1 MSNFIMFIL
10 IIILFLISRFLFD
23 NFVILKNKIVNYEKQ
38 VEKYNEKLKN
48 DEKELE
54 EEKIISD
61 KETLE
66 EKIIHDKEIS
76 ENDVEVEVVVEVDE
90 KKIEEEVISD
100 DEKEICKYDSFE
112 F

>member
-76 ENDVEVEVVVEVDE
+76 ENDVEVVVEVDE